1 MSRGEAGLSLSVYV
15 ALTYIPVGGLLCV
28 FCERGLLFFVCRS
41 AFTPP
46 RTDLPWLVGLYGR
59 SEVYAFFLS
68 LFLGTLEMVC
78 PHSSRARSFVS
89 CHWRAV
95 TSPVAVARKFRP
107 ASKIE
112 VSFRHSFV
120 GSDRFRSQAGRNGED
135 SYVDRLSC
143 ERVRCGS
150 WSAFALSRRH
160 AVRERRVSISLLSAE
175 LAAPPA
181 SPLDV
186 ALPLCHRRE
195 RLHPRRRRRTT
206 GPRCHAEPLLGGL
219 ARRCGAA
226 DGHVRRPDRK
236 DGVCCWRG

>member
-46 RTDLPWLVGLYGR
+46 RTDLPWLVGLYIR

-95 TSPVAVARKFRP
+95 TSPVAVARKLDLFGIAKSLSLSEIP
-107 ASKIE
+107 SGFE
-112 VSFRHSFV
+112 
-120 GSDRFRSQAGRNGED
+120 DRSEFSTQF
-135 SYVDRLSC
+135 C
-143 ERVRCGS
+143 
-150 WSAFALSRRH
+150 
-160 AVRERRVSISLLSAE
+160 RE
-175 LAAPPA
+175 
-181 SPLDV
+181 
-186 ALPLCHRRE
+186 
-195 RLHPRRRRRTT
+195 
-206 GPRCHAEPLLGGL
+206 
-219 ARRCGAA
+219 
-226 DGHVRRPDRK
+226 
-236 DGVCCWRG
+236 